1 MLRPI
6 MSFCLALLSGALLLA
21 SPARADSQVS
31 RAPGAFLP
39 VQYHYDY
46 GGPREDWSER
56 TCCRRHERGGYR
68 IFWTTVGECYQTR
81 GERTTNK
88 ECRKSGGFHPY
99 PGGYWGGYPGG
110 YPGGGYPGGYP
121 GGGWNDGNWNERWCC
136 ARDSHVWWS
145 TKGECLRSGGYQAA
159 NRVCRRR

>member
-6 MSFCLALLSGALLLA
+6 ISFCLALVAGALLLS
-21 SPARADSQVS
+21 SPARAETQTS
-31 RAPGAFLP
+31 RVPGGFVP
-39 VQYHYDY
+39 VQYHYD
-46 GGPREDWSER
+46 GPREDWNAR

-68 IFWTTVGECYQTR
+68 IFWSTVGECYQTR

-110 YPGGGYPGGYP
+110 GYP

-136 ARDSHVWWS
+136 ARYSQVWWS
-145 TKGECLRSGGYQAA
+145 TKGECLRSGGHQVA

>member
-6 MSFCLALLSGALLLA
+6 IAFCLALLSGAVLLA
-21 SPARADSQVS
+21 SPASADPHLPP
-31 RAPGAFLP
+31 APGIFVPA
-39 VQYHYDY
+39 QYHHDAPRDEWYD
-46 GGPREDWSER
+46 R
-56 TCCRRHERGGYR
+56 TCCRRNEWNGYR
-68 IFWTTVGECYQTR
+68 IFWTTVGDCYQTR

-88 ECRKSGGFHPY
+88 ECRKRGGFYPY

-110 YPGGGYPGGYP
+110 YPGGG
-121 GGGWNDGNWNERWCC
+121 WDDGNWNERWCC

-145 TKGECLRSGGYQAA
+145 TKGECLRSGGYQVA